1 MCYLLSI
8 SEQIPG
14 IFRDIDEIVYEKFQ
28 LNISYRLYTTEYCTA
43 DIECK
48 VTDPYEDRKLSIHGR
63 LTVMSTYVEQI
74 CHNINTLLYLFI
86 DHI

>member
-14 IFRDIDEIVYEKFQ
+14 IFRDIDELVYEKFQ
-28 LNISYRLYTTEYCTA
+28 LNISYRLYTTGYCTA
-43 DIECK
+43 DIEYK
-48 VTDPYEDRKLSIHGR
+48 VTDPYKDRKLSIHGR

-74 CHNINTLLYLFI
+74 HQDINTLLYLFI
-86 DHI
+86 DHV